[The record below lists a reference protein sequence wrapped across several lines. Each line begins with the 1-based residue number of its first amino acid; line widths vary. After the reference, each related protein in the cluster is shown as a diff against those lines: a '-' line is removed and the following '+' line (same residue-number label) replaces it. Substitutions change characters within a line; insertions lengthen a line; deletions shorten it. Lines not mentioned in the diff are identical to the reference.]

1 MIFKHFVFLATIC
14 DKLLTNF
21 NNKFTCSV
29 LLELSKAFDTINHD
43 HDISIEKKIYILY
56 FRLRGK
62 VVFIIKSYLSNR
74 IQCTKIKMFH
84 LI

>member
-29 LLELSKAFDTINHD
+29 LLELSKAFDN
-43 HDISIEKKIYILY
+43 HDISIEKKKYILY